1 MIFCYISYGICIQS
15 SIELPAFVPFAGDND
30 ATPIEVSVGKTP
42 DSLVENATVTKPF
55 ATFNENEF
63 LYTVPDVARY
73 YVQNGTRITI
83 DSLGGDWSEILL
95 FFYSNCMAAALFQR
109 NIIPFHV
116 SGVFVEK
123 NRVLLFA
130 APSRTGKSTTA
141 VMLQEK
147 GYAPFTDDT
156 AVLFVENGKCYAQA
170 SYPMIRLWQNS
181 IVHQDVLE
189 EQEKQPIRTDI
200 EFEKY
205 GFFFHDTFVVNP
217 VEVVGIVFLDEM
229 GDKIT
234 IEPVKPAVA
243 MQHLGANIYRKQWLN
258 GMKKQRLQF
267 TQLTSIVGSTATWK
281 ATRPKG
287 VDTFQSFADAIDQQI
302 IQRVMSQ
309 AIGQKD
315 V

>member
-1 MIFCYISYGICIQS
+1 MIFQYISFGICIRS
-15 SIELPAFVPFAGDND
+15 HIELPAFVPFVGTND

-63 LYTVPDVARY
+63 LYTVPNVARY
-73 YVQNGTRITI
+73 YVRNGTRITI
-83 DSLGGDWSEILL
+83 ESLGGDWSEILL
-95 FFYSNCMAAALFQR
+95 FFYSNCMAAVLFQR

-123 NRVLLFA
+123 AKVILFA

-147 GYAPFTDDT
+147 GYATFTDDT
-156 AVLFVENGKCYAQA
+156 AVLFVNNGKCYAQA

-181 IVHQDVLE
+181 IAHQAVLE
-189 EQEKQPIRTDI
+189 EHVKQPIRTDI
-200 EFEKY
+200 ELDKY
-205 GFFFHDTFVVNP
+205 GFFFHDTFVVDP

-229 GDKIT
+229 GGEIT

-243 MQHLGANIYRKQWLN
+243 MQYLGTNIYRKQWLN
-258 GMKKQRLQF
+258 GMKKQLLQF
-267 TQLTSIVGSTATWK
+267 TQLTSVVGSTAMWK

-287 VDTFQSFADAIDQQI
+287 IDTFQSFADAIDQQI
-302 IQRVMSQ
+302 IQGVKSLSIDRR
-309 AIGQKD
+309 
-315 V
+315 

>member
-1 MIFCYISYGICIQS
+1 MIFQYISFGICIRS
-15 SIELPAFVPFAGDND
+15 HIELPAFVPFVGTND
-30 ATPIEVSVGKTP
+30 STPIEVSVGKTP
-42 DSLVENATVTKPF
+42 DSLVENATTTKPF

-63 LYTVPDVARY
+63 LYTVPNVARY
-73 YVQNGTRITI
+73 YVRNGTHITI
-83 DSLGGDWSEILL
+83 ESLGGDWSEILL
-95 FFYSNCMAAALFQR
+95 FFYSNCMAAVLFQR

-123 NRVLLFA
+123 AKVILFA

-156 AVLFVENGKCYAQA
+156 AVLFVNNGKCYAQA

-181 IVHQDVLE
+181 IAHQAVLE
-189 EQEKQPIRTDI
+189 EHVKQPIRTDI
-200 EFEKY
+200 ELDKY
-205 GFFFHDTFVVNP
+205 GFFFHDTFVVDP
-217 VEVVGIVFLDEM
+217 IEVAGIVFLDEM

-243 MQHLGANIYRKQWLN
+243 MQYLGTNIYRKQWLN
-258 GMKKQRLQF
+258 GMKKQLLQF
-267 TQLTSIVGSTATWK
+267 TQLTSVVGSTAMWK

-287 VDTFQSFADAIDQQI
+287 IDTFQSFADAIDQQI
-302 IQRVMSQ
+302 IQGVISHSIDR
-309 AIGQKD
+309 K
-315 V
+315 

>member
-1 MIFCYISYGICIQS
+1 MIFQYISFGICIRS
-15 SIELPAFVPFAGDND
+15 HIELPAFVPFVGTND

-63 LYTVPDVARY
+63 LYTVPNVARY
-73 YVQNGTRITI
+73 YVRNGTHITI
-83 DSLGGDWSEILL
+83 ESLGGDWSEILL
-95 FFYSNCMAAALFQR
+95 FFYSNCMAAVLFQR

-123 NRVLLFA
+123 AKVILFA

-156 AVLFVENGKCYAQA
+156 AVLFVNNGKCYAQA

-181 IVHQDVLE
+181 IAHQAVLE
-189 EQEKQPIRTDI
+189 EHVKQPIRTDI
-200 EFEKY
+200 ELDKY
-205 GFFFHDTFVVNP
+205 GFFFHDTFVVDP
-217 VEVVGIVFLDEM
+217 IEVAGIVFLDEM

-243 MQHLGANIYRKQWLN
+243 MQYLGTNIYRKQWLN
-258 GMKKQRLQF
+258 GMKKQLLQF
-267 TQLTSIVGSTATWK
+267 TQLTSVVGSTAMWK

-287 VDTFQSFADAIDQQI
+287 IDTFQSFADAIDQQI
-302 IQRVMSQ
+302 IQGVISHSIDR
-309 AIGQKD
+309 K
-315 V
+315 